1 MGGHDDGIRKL
12 RIAHS
17 AGVATLPSYA
27 AEQGTTVLRSE
38 EVVVVVVVQ

>member
-17 AGVATLPSYA
+17 AVATLPSYA

-38 EVVVVVVVQ
+38 EVVVVVQ